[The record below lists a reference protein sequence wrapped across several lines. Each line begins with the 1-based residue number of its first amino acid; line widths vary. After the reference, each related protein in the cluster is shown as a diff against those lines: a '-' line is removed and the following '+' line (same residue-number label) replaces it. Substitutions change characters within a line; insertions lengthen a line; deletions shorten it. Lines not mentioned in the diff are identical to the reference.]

1 MQPATFRSRK
11 LPGPTEPV
19 DLNVGVSTLETL
31 SSACAEY
38 GSIVAFEDSR
48 RGATVFVN
56 SPEHVGQLLLRQHKK
71 LRKGSDF
78 ERVRMLLGNGI
89 IVNDGELWRR
99 HRRALQPAFTRR
111 RIARHV
117 VSMDAVIERLAAE
130 WQRAGAAGVPIDV
143 NTTMSQFGLEI
154 ILRAILSDDF
164 DARFAN
170 TETNPFR
177 FLSEEFARDLRA
189 VTKLRS
195 ARQDVEAVIAERRSS
210 VRRADDFLDEL
221 LFGEPAVAAELSLKE
236 IVDEVMTLVVAGYE
250 TSAATLTFAWNEL
263 AQRPALAERLVA
275 EFDAAEPMADQ
286 PLEWM
291 AELPLM
297 RSVLHETLRLY
308 PPVWLFSRA
317 SGEFVEVLDLA
328 LPAQTTI
335 MLSPYLLHRH
345 DDYWRSAD
353 EFQPERFLKSVDQ
366 PAYMPFSLGPRRCI
380 GEYFSQLE
388 MCRHFRV
395 LLRAF
400 VPDRADATVADLA
413 FGINLRPGHK
423 VSLTLTPRTESTP

>member
-1 MQPATFRSRK
+1 MQPATLRTVA
-11 LPGPTEPV
+11 LPGPTAPV
-19 DLNVGVSTLETL
+19 DLNVGVETL
-31 SSACAEY
+31 QTLRAAANDF
-38 GSIVAFEDSR
+38 GSIVAFDDSR
-48 RGATVFVN
+48 RGPTVFVN
-56 SPEHVGQLLLRQHKK
+56 SPEHVAQLLLRQHKK

-111 RIARHV
+111 RIVSHV
-117 VSMDAVIERLAAE
+117 ASMDKITERLAAE
-130 WQRAGAAGVPIDV
+130 WRAAASAGTAVDI
-143 NTTMSQFGLEI
+143 NTTMSQFGLEV

-164 DARFAN
+164 DARFADSA
-170 TETNPFR
+170 TNPFR

-195 ARQDVEAVIAERRSS
+195 ARRDVEAIIEERRRTA
-210 VRRADDFLDEL
+210 RRTDDFLDEM
-221 LFGEPAVAAELSLKE
+221 LFGDQAKAAELSLKE

-263 AQRPALAERLVA
+263 AVRPELAGRLVA
-275 EFDAAEPMADQ
+275 EFAAADELAEQ

-291 AELPLM
+291 AAVPLM
-297 RSVLHETLRLY
+297 RAVLHETLRLY
-308 PPVWLFSRA
+308 PPVWLFSRS
-317 SGEFVEVLDLA
+317 SGERVDVLDLS
-328 LPAQTTI
+328 LPAKTTI

-345 DDYWRSAD
+345 PAYWTDA
-353 EFQPERFLKSVDQ
+353 EQFLPERFVDSAEQ

-380 GEYFSQLE
+380 GEYFSLLE

-395 LLRAF
+395 LLSAF
-400 VPDRADATVADLA
+400 VPQRAQETVADLA
-413 FGINLRPGHK
+413 FGINLRPGHN
-423 VSLTLTPRTESTP
+423 VALTLTPRAETRP